1 MSSLT
6 PYLALMAL
14 PVAFLLGF
22 SFNPV
27 DFLWSFHHGLD
38 PMPEDVRERAAK
50 IGRYACFLGDGLIL
64 GFVVILA
71 LKNSL
76 APARLG
82 LHFHNWQT
90 NAALGVTAGILLI
103 LMQRL
108 VGKSTPRHSS
118 HPFVYQA
125 RRGSVLLWV
134 FIFIVGAF
142 SEELWIALCLVT
154 LTITS
159 LLSQ

>member
-1 MSSLT
+1 
-6 PYLALMAL
+6 MAL

-27 DFLWSFHHGLD
+27 DFLWSFHRGLD

-64 GFVVILA
+64 GFVVILP

-76 APARLG
+76 SPARLG

-90 NAALGVTAGILLI
+90 NAAFRATAGHLLLLI
-103 LMQRL
+103 QHPCGQSNPPPTPPPFSSQAPLTSAMLRL
-108 VGKSTPRHSS
+108 
-118 HPFVYQA
+118 
-125 RRGSVLLWV
+125 
-134 FIFIVGAF
+134 FIF
-142 SEELWIALCLVT
+142 
-154 LTITS
+154 
-159 LLSQ
+159 

>member
-1 MSSLT
+1 
-6 PYLALMAL
+6 MAL

-90 NAALGVTAGILLI
+90 NAALGVTAVDLLLFI
-103 LMQRL
+103 HRL
-108 VGKSTPRHSS
+108 FGQYFPPRSS
-118 HPFVYQA
+118 PPFFYLIF
-125 RRGSVLLWV
+125 RGLVFLFCFFFFLWCV
-134 FIFIVGAF
+134 FLDIVGCVFA
-142 SEELWIALCLVT
+142 
-154 LTITS
+154 
-159 LLSQ
+159 

>member
-1 MSSLT
+1 
-6 PYLALMAL
+6 MAL

-27 DFLWSFHHGLD
+27 DFLWSFHRGLD

-90 NAALGVTAGILLI
+90 NAALGVTAAVPLLF
-103 LMQRL
+103 MQHNLRQFHP
-108 VGKSTPRHSS
+108 PRTSPS
-118 HPFVYQA
+118 FLYQPL
-125 RRGSVLLWV
+125 R
-134 FIFIVGAF
+134 
-142 SEELWIALCLVT
+142 
-154 LTITS
+154 
-159 LLSQ
+159 

>member
-1 MSSLT
+1 
-6 PYLALMAL
+6 MAL

-90 NAALGVTAGILLI
+90 NAALGVTAGRLRILS
-103 LMQRL
+103 QQP
-108 VGKSTPRHSS
+108 VGRTITPRTPPPLVYHSR
-118 HPFVYQA
+118 P
-125 RRGSVLLWV
+125 GSVL
-134 FIFIVGAF
+134 
-142 SEELWIALCLVT
+142 
-154 LTITS
+154 
-159 LLSQ
+159 